1 MKKSYKSLSRN
12 IFFIVFLFP
21 FVSNAISYTSINNG
35 DWNDRANWSTNGGI
49 TACNCTPGNISNGN
63 NIYIKHHINLTDNIT
78 VNGASELIVLY
89 SSSLSSPVKSITATH
104 NSYLL
109 FLGPIQLNKLIN
121 GKSNGTAGSIIDI
134 HHILE
139 INGQIDIY
147 AGDVNLIGG
156 YLNMLAGNFLV
167 AEEGNFNT
175 SNGAKLEL
183 FVGNITNFGDI
194 FICADCCIET
204 RGNWTN
210 ELTGTVLGSGSALTN
225 IGNMKNF
232 NTPASFSSEIN
243 WCSAG
248 NDFGMP
254 STEDCSVAT
263 QTCGIVQLPTEIS
276 NFEGKNIG
284 EYNEIFWTTDSEN
297 NCDYFSL
304 QKSYDGVNWIELD
317 QHSGAGNSQE
327 RQFYYS
333 KDKNLR
339 QITYYRL
346 EQVDLNGE
354 LKMSNPISVVRN
366 DNDAINIYP
375 NPAIAS
381 DVLSISGAEKGSAVL
396 IRNNKGQTI
405 LNLIVDENK
414 LDRFELSTAE
424 LIKGVYF
431 VEVINRTKVDYLK
444 LVIQ

>member
-1 MKKSYKSLSRN
+1 
-12 IFFIVFLFP
+12 
-21 FVSNAISYTSINNG
+21 
-35 DWNDRANWSTNGGI
+35 
-49 TACNCTPGNISNGN
+49 
-63 NIYIKHHINLTDNIT
+63 
-78 VNGASELIVLY
+78 
-89 SSSLSSPVKSITATH
+89 
-104 NSYLL
+104 
-109 FLGPIQLNKLIN
+109 
-121 GKSNGTAGSIIDI
+121 
-134 HHILE
+134 
-139 INGQIDIY
+139 
-147 AGDVNLIGG
+147 
-156 YLNMLAGNFLV
+156 MLAGNFLI

-254 STEDCSVAT
+254 STEDCSVST

-366 DNDAINIYP
+366 DNNAINIYP

-405 LNLIVDENK
+405 MNLIVDENK

-424 LIKGVYF
+424 LIKGIYF